1 VRISN
6 HVSLIASSHHFER
19 TDIPVW
25 EQGLYGKGIT
35 IEDDVLIGT
44 GARVLD
50 GVTVGKGAIIGAGS
64 VVVNDVPSYTIVA
77 GNPARIIKKRKNE
90 KGVVLCQ

>member
-1 VRISN
+1 
-6 HVSLIASSHHFER
+6 
-19 TDIPVW
+19 
-25 EQGLYGKGIT
+25 
-35 IEDDVLIGT
+35 VLIGT